1 MVFEYCDQVSSTVQW
16 EQMWFR
22 VCVSVTG
29 SEEVFR
35 QSRCCHQSKD
45 SSSEHDMAVEE
56 LSL

>member
-35 QSRCCHQSKD
+35 
-45 SSSEHDMAVEE
+45 
-56 LSL
+56 